1 MVKPTPLDQIKH
13 QLRQELSKAY
23 KHLKGKISDD
33 EWKEF
38 ESFFWKIRPLVEI
51 DYAVF
56 NSTNISETSGPNYRN
71 PPNTGEPTE

>member
-23 KHLKGKISDD
+23 KHLKGKVSGD

-51 DYAVF
+51 DYTVF
-56 NSTNISETSGPNYRN
+56 NSVNTSETSGPNYRN
-71 PPNTGEPTE
+71 PTRTSEPSE